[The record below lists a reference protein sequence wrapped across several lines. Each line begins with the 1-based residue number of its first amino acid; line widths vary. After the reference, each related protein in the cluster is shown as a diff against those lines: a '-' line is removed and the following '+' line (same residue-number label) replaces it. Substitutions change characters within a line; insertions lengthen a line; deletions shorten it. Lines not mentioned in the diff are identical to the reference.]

1 MAKRARRF
9 IWQFVLGLGFL
20 SGIWTAI
27 GLDPEEVLI
36 SQLRVLQQ
44 IRSSPAPLSGTCS
57 LSCRPSSLLFRLSG
71 HTGREEGSAF
81 SRFLIAY
88 GAGLVIL
95 ASTVW
100 GLVLLA
106 LAAAVGYGAA
116 AKRRKGIV

>member
-1 MAKRARRF
+1 MAKKSRRF
-9 IWQFVLGLGFL
+9 VWQFVLGLGFL

-27 GLDPEEVLI
+27 GLDPEDVLI
-36 SQLRVLQQ
+36 S
-44 IRSSPAPLSGTCS
+44 AA
-57 LSCRPSSLLFRLSG
+57 
-71 HTGREEGSAF
+71 GSAVDSVF
-81 SRFLIAY
+81 PSPLVRYLFLILPTILLAISVIGAYRKGKGLGLVSVLIAY

-106 LAAAVGYGAA
+106 LAAAVGYCAA